1 MSLDANQVYQ
11 GCWVL
16 ALPFE
21 PYHGFLQER
30 FAFKDGCFSSSSA
43 ALHGVCP
50 SYPSSSSS
58 YTVFVFRVVSAVM
71 LIMHELLENSISHHL
86 CSFFNVFLC
95 SCFFADEQSI
105 YHTDTKEWDKN
116 ENKKKA

>member
-43 ALHGVCP
+43 ALH
-50 SYPSSSSS
+50 
-58 YTVFVFRVVSAVM
+58 
-71 LIMHELLENSISHHL
+71 
-86 CSFFNVFLC
+86 
-95 SCFFADEQSI
+95 DEQSI

>member
-50 SYPSSSSS
+50 TYPSSS
-58 YTVFVFRVVSAVM
+58 YTFFVFRAVSALM

-86 CSFFNVFLC
+86 CSLFIFSFVLFFV
-95 SCFFADEQSI
+95 ADEQSI

>member
-50 SYPSSSSS
+50 SYPSSSS
-58 YTVFVFRVVSAVM
+58 YTVFIFRVVSAVM
-71 LIMHELLENSISHHL
+71 LIMHKLLENSISPSL
-86 CSFFNVFLC
+86 FFLYVFLC
-95 SCFFADEQSI
+95 SLFFADEQSI

>member
-21 PYHGFLQER
+21 PYHGFLQES

-43 ALHGVCP
+43 ALHGVYP

-58 YTVFVFRVVSAVM
+58 SSSSSYAVFVFRVVSAVM

-86 CSFFNVFLC
+86 CSFFMFSFVL
-95 SCFFADEQSI
+95 FFCR
-105 YHTDTKEWDKN
+105 
-116 ENKKKA
+116 